1 MTASP
6 TDPTAAVTQDEAMTL
21 GSNNNS
27 ANMFP
32 AVEGQSSQGI
42 PGAGQTGQN
51 FLNEDFLQV
60 LDEHRKNCEREGR
73 VQEAQHTRK
82 RLKQLRI

>member
-1 MTASP
+1 
-6 TDPTAAVTQDEAMTL
+6 MTL
-21 GSNNNS
+21 ASNSNNLL
-27 ANMFP
+27 P
-32 AVEGQSSQGI
+32 QVEPSSQGMV
-42 PGAGQTGQN
+42 AAAKTDQN

-82 RLKQLRI
+82 RLKQLRIQEELSRKQNIIERNVSN